1 VKNIEM
7 KDIKTGKLSIIQQV
21 LRVEDERLLEAIQH
35 LLDYGM
41 QREGTETE
49 RDFWEELTEYQKEQ
63 IALSRRQHRAGE
75 GIPNE
80 EVMLEFRKKYGA

>member
-1 VKNIEM
+1 M

-49 RDFWEELTEYQKEQ
+49 
-63 IALSRRQHRAGE
+63 
-75 GIPNE
+75 
-80 EVMLEFRKKYGA
+80 

>member
-1 VKNIEM
+1 M
-7 KDIKTGKLSIIQQV
+7 KDIKTDKLSIIQQV
-21 LRVEDERLLEAIQH
+21 LRVEDEHLLEAIQH

-41 QREGTETE
+41 QKEGTETDS
-49 RDFWEELTEYQKEQ
+49 DFWEELTGYQKEQ